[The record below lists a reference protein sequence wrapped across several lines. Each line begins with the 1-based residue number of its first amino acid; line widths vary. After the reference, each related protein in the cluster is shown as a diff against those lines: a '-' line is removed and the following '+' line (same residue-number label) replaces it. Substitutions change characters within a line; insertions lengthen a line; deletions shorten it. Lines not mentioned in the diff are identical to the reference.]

1 MSKYYYE
8 TLDIPTKPTPSFA
21 SNITRHLHARKH
33 LGTSMVI
40 ANNPFGLM
48 SVIRKQWLRLTR
60 AAQNQRAS
68 TLNADRIL
76 RLTYTITHMQR
87 INFVAKTPV
96 EMPNAHIFFVT
107 PDQISQAPRNCFSV
121 YVAADVDETDLAKL
135 IEQMPA
141 SGLIVDY
148 THKLDDEKLGL
159 HPKYEL
165 ENKMDVE
172 WQHAIAYLE
181 ESKIDIH
188 DLVHNTVQYM
198 GAVDDA
204 LDILLNDGR
213 TFLQIAS
220 NFQHASMLAQPVRTT
235 NVIAEQYEMMGLLAH
250 RVQALSPGTFTL
262 PIDDAF
268 HEEQATFFLHDYIPD
283 EEYDQLIKT
292 VDDSPTPHAHKLIN
306 QTQTS

>member
-1 MSKYYYE
+1 MSKYYE
-8 TLDIPTKPTPSFA
+8 TLDLPTKPTPSFA
-21 SNITRHLHARKH
+21 SNITRHIHARKH
-33 LGTSMVI
+33 LGTSMII

-76 RLTYTITHMQR
+76 RLTYAITHMQR
-87 INFVAKTPV
+87 INFVAKTPI

-107 PDQISQAPRNCFSV
+107 PDQISQAPHNCFSL
-121 YVAADVDETDLAKL
+121 YVAAEVDESALADLIK
-135 IEQMPA
+135 QMPA

-148 THKLDDEKLGL
+148 TRKLDAKKLGL
-159 HPKYEL
+159 NPKSEL
-165 ENKMDVE
+165 EDKMDIE
-172 WQHAIAYLE
+172 WQHAIDYLE
-181 ESKIDIH
+181 ESKVDMH
-188 DLVHNTVQYM
+188 ELVHDTVQYM

-213 TFLQIAS
+213 TFLQVAS
-220 NFQHASMLAQPVRTT
+220 NFQHARMLAQPVRTT

-283 EEYDQLIKT
+283 EEYDQLMKAE
-292 VDDSPTPHAHKLIN
+292 DDSPAPRATKLAS
-306 QTQTS
+306 QTQT